1 MGTPTVKTQMKTPAK
16 TKGLFSP
23 FAFSTHDPA
32 GSLVVVNTKQPS
44 ITLTFTGVSISN
56 PARCSQ

>member
-1 MGTPTVKTQMKTPAK
+1 MSKQMKQMWTPTK

-23 FAFSTHDPA
+23 FAYSDHDPA

-44 ITLTFTGVSISN
+44 ITLTFTEFKGQ
-56 PARCSQ
+56 AQCR

>member
-1 MGTPTVKTQMKTPAK
+1 MRTRKNKQAQMGRAQMGTPTK

-23 FAFSTHDPA
+23 FAYSDHDPA

-44 ITLTFTGVSISN
+44 IG
-56 PARCSQ
+56 